1 MSIASS
7 NALCN
12 FERGTLN
19 KTASTSVFSADV
31 ICPCNAAGS
40 GSVQYRAAPVKPAE
54 LAAAVLAHQA
64 SLDMEPRRGPTPRQ
78 SLAGRDAG
86 SLNQPGAP
94 LEGSSRSCTAVAE
107 KATAQPLPAHPAGAV
122 PQAISSASS
131 AAVMSRQRMQKLSGL
146 PVYRQCSV

>member
-1 MSIASS
+1 MSIAES
-7 NALCN
+7 NTLCS

-19 KTASTSVFSADV
+19 KTASTPVFSADV
-31 ICPCNAAGS
+31 MCPFNAAGS

-64 SLDMEPRRGPTPRQ
+64 SLDMGTVRGAAPRQ

-107 KATAQPLPAHPAGAV
+107 KPTAQPLPAHPAGAV
-122 PQAISSASS
+122 PRATSSASS
-131 AAVMSRQRMQKLSGL
+131 EV
-146 PVYRQCSV
+146 VT